1 MSAENI
7 PINYKTQTANTSVRI
22 NILPSKLPK
31 MTTAVVWDSVN
42 PSYNEEFNF
51 SLSRAQLAGKVV
63 KVVVTDH
70 ERPGGPGGA
79 KKVIGL
85 AVVGLDTSG
94 LLSEG
99 EAGSLRVREVW
110 LPVQTRITEEL
121 AHLLS
126 DR

>member
-42 PSYNEEFNF
+42 PSYNEEFSF

-70 ERPGGPGGA
+70 ERSGGT

-99 EAGSLRVREVW
+99 EADSLRVREVW